1 MGSLTYLDLSGNPW
15 TCDCNNYFIRN
26 ILINILTNNSINNS
40 NNNSINIPV
49 VRCWNPPIMRDT
61 DIATID
67 NRCGTVQSTHRS
79 IAIIDNTSLIA
90 AMVVIAVVI
99 AILILLIKYRLS
111 LRYCIKTEDK
121 TVPSHKV
128 LQYTTYPEP
137 RYVQTQYTVQY
148 PRTYQYSG
156 VSTGGTTTNTGQYR
170 INNQHM
176 YCSDPSNNYQPH
188 SEEIYQTVNSTI
200 SEI

>member
-1 MGSLTYLDLSGNPW
+1 
-15 TCDCNNYFIRN
+15 
-26 ILINILTNNSINNS
+26 
-40 NNNSINIPV
+40 
-49 VRCWNPPIMRDT
+49 MRDT

-67 NRCGTVQSTHRS
+67 NRCGTVQSTDRS

-99 AILILLIKYRLS
+99 AVLILLIKYRLS

-121 TVPSHKV
+121 TVPSHKI
-128 LQYTTYPEP
+128 LQYTTYQEP

-156 VSTGGTTTNTGQYR
+156 VSTCKPSSTYQYCVVSTEGITTNTGQYR
-170 INNQHM
+170 INKQDM
-176 YCSDPSNNYQPH
+176 YCSDQTNNYQPH